1 MDTSPNHND
10 GAVLSLD
17 TGTIP
22 MIGVLNK
29 TISDAFA
36 CSGGGFRLLLPLL
49 LIVCFKNWK
58 IENVVNYVH
67 N

>member
-49 LIVCFKNWK
+49 LIVRPK
-58 IENVVNYVH
+58 IEKLKM
-67 N
+67 